1 MLLQFERSVITLS
14 PKMGQ
19 KIKDNTKD
27 YMLRTR
33 LDNQTL
39 NKLTYSSEKFNI
51 SCSKVVRRGIED
63 EYQKALKK

>member
-19 KIKDNTKD
+19 KIKGNPKD
-27 YMLRTR
+27 DMLRVR
-33 LDNQTL
+33 LDNETL
-39 NKLTYSSEKFNI
+39 DKLTYSSEKFNI
-51 SCSKVVRRGIED
+51 SCSEVVRCGIED

>member
-19 KIKDNTKD
+19 KIKNNPKD
-27 YMLRTR
+27 YMLRVR
-33 LDNQTL
+33 LDNETL
-39 NKLTYSSEKFNI
+39 DKLTYSSEKFNI
-51 SCSKVVRRGIED
+51 SCSEVVRHGIDD

>member
-1 MLLQFERSVITLS
+1 
-14 PKMGQ
+14 MGQ
-19 KIKDNTKD
+19 KIKDNPKD

-39 NKLTYSSEKFNI
+39 DKLTYSSEKFNI
-51 SCSKVVRRGIED
+51 SCSEVVRRGIED